1 MKYIK
6 LLFFSAVILLLAIT
20 GVTLLLPSH
29 VRVSRAVNL
38 YAGTDSVMKQ
48 VGDLSRWKNWYPGF
62 DTLELKEVVTT
73 GGRITGAMVKN
84 IQLRVV
90 TDTDSLVTV
99 EMKKGE
105 QPVFNNWKLIR
116 YAHSDSLTVQ
126 NYMDFDFKWYPWE
139 RFSGLLVDRSYGQIM
154 EEGLKRLKEQVQK

>member
-6 LLFFSAVILLLAIT
+6 LLFFSAVFLLLAIT

-38 YAGTDSVMKQ
+38 YAGADSVMHL
-48 VGDLSRWKNWYPGF
+48 VSDLSEWKNWYPGF
-62 DTLELKEVVTT
+62 DTLELKNTVTT
-73 GGRITGAMVKN
+73 GGRITSARVKN
-84 IQLRVV
+84 IQLRV
-90 TDTDSLVTV
+90 TTATDSLVTV

-116 YAHSDSLTVQ
+116 YAHSDSLTLQ

-139 RFSGLLVDRSYGQIM
+139 RFSGLLVDRSYGQLM
-154 EEGLKRLKEQVQK
+154 EAGLKHLNEQMHK

>member
-6 LLFFSAVILLLAIT
+6 LLFFSAVFLLLAIT

-38 YAGTDSVMKQ
+38 YAGADSVMHL
-48 VGDLSRWKNWYPGF
+48 VSDLSEWKNWYPGF
-62 DTLELKEVVTT
+62 DTLELKNTVTT
-73 GGRITGAMVKN
+73 GGRITSATVKN
-84 IQLRVV
+84 IQLRV
-90 TDTDSLVTV
+90 TTATDSLVTV

-116 YAHSDSLTVQ
+116 YAHSDSLTLQ

-139 RFSGLLVDRSYGQIM
+139 RFSGLLVDRSYGQLM
-154 EEGLKRLKEQVQK
+154 EAGLKHLNEQMHK

>member
-6 LLFFSAVILLLAIT
+6 LLFFSGVVLLLVLT

-38 YAGTDSVMKQ
+38 NAGADSVLNL
-48 VGDLSRWKNWYPGF
+48 VSDLSKWERWYPGF
-62 DTLELKEVVTT
+62 DTLELKAAVTEN
-73 GGRITGAMVKN
+73 GRIVKASVKN
-84 IQLRVV
+84 VQLQVT

-99 EMKKGE
+99 EMKKGA

-116 YAHSDSLTVQ
+116 YAHSDSLTLQ

-139 RFSGLLVDRSYGQIM
+139 RFAGLLVDRSYGQLM
-154 EEGLKRLKEQVQK
+154 EAGLKRLKEQMQE